1 MTNEEMF
8 IQNQR
13 IAYKVAKPYYIN
25 NKEDFEDIKQVA
37 LLGLWKA
44 VLTYKKPYAFSTY
57 AYRVIANEI
66 NFYLRNK
73 REQINCI
80 SLETEI
86 GDNITIADTIQDDI
100 DYIEQAETLA
110 SINDEIKKLQG
121 KERVVFE
128 MRLEGKTQQK
138 IAKEM
143 QISQPYVSKIAKK
156 IKEKLKEE

>member
-44 VLTYKKPYAFSTY
+44 VLTYNKTYAFSTY

-66 NFYLRNK
+66 NYYLRKNRK
-73 REQINCI
+73 HNSTI
-80 SLETEI
+80 SIYTEI
-86 GDNITIADTIQDDI
+86 GNEITIADTLLDSI
-100 DYIEQAETLA
+100 DYIEQLEAVE
-110 SINDEIKKLQG
+110 SINNGIKKLQG
-121 KERVVFE
+121 KEKAIFE
-128 MRLEGKTQQK
+128 MMLEGKTQQN
-138 IAKEM
+138 IAKKM
-143 QISQPYVSKIAKK
+143 QVSQPQISRIAKK